1 MQQNGDR
8 PACSKMVIVKW
19 VLVKWNATFEKFCV
33 QACIQL
39 RESFLKMDSVACQLP
54 ENGLFS
60 CLKQLH

>member
-1 MQQNGDR
+1 MGASTMD
-8 PACSKMVIVKW
+8 MV
-19 VLVKWNATFEKFCV
+19 NATFEKFCV

-39 RESFLKMDSVACQLP
+39 RESCLKMDSVACQLP